1 MSNKTEAATKE
12 ANASAKPQIN
22 SLSIPGLTN
31 LLKYKIHILIQVINL
46 AEEMKIKH
54 VRDLK
59 VAVEEMIF
67 KRKIWVMYLVVN
79 DFYKDLIAKKL
90 VKVDV
95 ATSVRFNAFVQEQVS
110 AYMTGK
116 TVPPAEIE
124 GPILNIA
131 DDLLAG
137 KEITLRTGDYIVL
150 QTYMQKANPQSLRK
164 A

>member
-59 VAVEEMIF
+59 VSVEE
-67 KRKIWVMYLVVN
+67 
-79 DFYKDLIAKKL
+79 
-90 VKVDV
+90 
-95 ATSVRFNAFVQEQVS
+95 
-110 AYMTGK
+110 
-116 TVPPAEIE
+116 
-124 GPILNIA
+124 
-131 DDLLAG
+131 
-137 KEITLRTGDYIVL
+137 
-150 QTYMQKANPQSLRK
+150 
-164 A
+164 

>member
-22 SLSIPGLTN
+22 SLPIPGLTN

-54 VRDLK
+54 VSDLK
-59 VAVEEMIF
+59 VSVEEMIF

-116 TVPPAEIE
+116 TAPPAEIE

>member
-1 MSNKTEAATKE
+1 
-12 ANASAKPQIN
+12 
-22 SLSIPGLTN
+22 
-31 LLKYKIHILIQVINL
+31 
-46 AEEMKIKH
+46 
-54 VRDLK
+54 
-59 VAVEEMIF
+59 
-67 KRKIWVMYLVVN
+67 MYLVVN